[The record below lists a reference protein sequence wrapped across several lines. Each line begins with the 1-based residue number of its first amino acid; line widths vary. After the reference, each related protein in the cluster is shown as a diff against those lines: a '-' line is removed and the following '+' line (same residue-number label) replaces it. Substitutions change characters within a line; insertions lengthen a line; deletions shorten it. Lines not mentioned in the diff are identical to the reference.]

1 MRRNTVQKTLLLE
14 TVCSMTNHP
23 TADEIYEIV
32 SQKCPGISKGTVYR
46 GLNQLAEDGKIL
58 RVAIANAP
66 DRYDFTVGSHAHC
79 ICNTC
84 GRVFDYKLLCEPR
97 FDPSGKGDFEA
108 VSIDIIVRGVCAE
121 CKVNN
126 SEHEGNNNG

>member
-14 TVCSMTNHP
+14 TVCSMTTHP

-32 SQKCPGISKGTVYR
+32 SQKCNGISKGTVYR

-66 DRYDFTVGSHAHC
+66 DRYDFTLGDHAHC
-79 ICNTC
+79 ICNEC
-84 GRVFDYKLLCEPR
+84 GRVFDYKLLSEPR
-97 FDPSGKGDFEA
+97 FDCSGENGFSPI
-108 VSIDIIVRGVCAE
+108 SIDVVVRGICSE
-121 CKVNN
+121 CKAEMLD
-126 SEHEGNNNG
+126 SERKE